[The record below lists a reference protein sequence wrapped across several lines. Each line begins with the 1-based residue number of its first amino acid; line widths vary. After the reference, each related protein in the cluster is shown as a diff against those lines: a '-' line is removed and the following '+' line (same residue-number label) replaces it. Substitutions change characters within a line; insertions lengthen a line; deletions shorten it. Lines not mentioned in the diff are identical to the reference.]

1 MLSTQTSSLQ
11 QRQRQH
17 RRQNST
23 PTAFDA
29 PKVPLLPATAIRR
42 NGSHRRGLSLDQRPH
57 QRNQPK
63 QFPQDDRTVSTNIGL
78 HQQQQHI
85 LQETQQQRLARPGPQ
100 QNTKYRLNHGQDC
113 AIGPQPQQ
121 LAPFLGTGLPN
132 DTLCKE
138 TNIVINTNKD
148 SGNRL
153 VGDTHITHS
162 FSTIDSRD
170 FDKYLEI
177 LGIGQDGGI
186 GLEALGEEKPSPNGK
201 IETFGDNETYMLH
214 PECNAKQ
221 LQPST
226 PPDKSS
232 SGKPTAH
239 SDRRTNQLKGTVY
252 FPMTPATTPSNR
264 KEYTAS
270 KNWTAQPLLNK
281 RPASDISRASASKA
295 IRRGT
300 SCTDVFDGWTLQ
312 ADDHVPPSP
321 PNTAPLMSSTTFDA
335 APSTSSSFEDG
346 RGLKME
352 FTSSDTGYN
361 SSYYS
366 PMSHALSPT
375 ISSFQSSPDLAY
387 ASLMA
392 NPTRGLPDLAAP
404 SQTYPLQISQSSVSL
419 GNYSSQVR
427 DALPP
432 RAMSISELNLDAS
445 MDVSIEDTGVTIDE
459 IASFIQGPDPYDGKW
474 ICLYLDCNK
483 KFGRKENIK
492 SHVQTHLGD
501 RQFRC
506 NHCRKCFVRQHD
518 LKRHSKIHSGVKPY
532 PCKCGNSFARHDAL
546 TRHRQRG
553 MCIGAFEGIVKKQV
567 KRGRPKKARP
577 ELDERLD
584 KAERSR
590 RGAVQKFY
598 ASSSSGWSESS
609 FPASPPLELDNLSI
623 RGSSPFDNFQNLPC
637 DSLGA
642 DVFTYTPPM
651 SPGYSTGNCVSP
663 QQTQHCYTRKELSSS
678 PKVKPTLMTSIAEE
692 AQGYASKPRSPS
704 HTAAS
709 RAETPPELCLTSSSP
724 PACKFFDFE
733 ASSEAESNIS
743 RSITD
748 STNRATAGG
757 MEFPAVSGSMDDL
770 FLDPNFGTDDD
781 SLTALERDPG
791 MLLMGKFEDPFS
803 GDDLFS
809 DPFTHSSDG
818 FFGSP

>member
-1 MLSTQTSSLQ
+1 
-11 QRQRQH
+11 
-17 RRQNST
+17 
-23 PTAFDA
+23 
-29 PKVPLLPATAIRR
+29 
-42 NGSHRRGLSLDQRPH
+42 
-57 QRNQPK
+57 
-63 QFPQDDRTVSTNIGL
+63 
-78 HQQQQHI
+78 
-85 LQETQQQRLARPGPQ
+85 
-100 QNTKYRLNHGQDC
+100 
-113 AIGPQPQQ
+113 
-121 LAPFLGTGLPN
+121 
-132 DTLCKE
+132 
-138 TNIVINTNKD
+138 
-148 SGNRL
+148 
-153 VGDTHITHS
+153 
-162 FSTIDSRD
+162 
-170 FDKYLEI
+170 
-177 LGIGQDGGI
+177 
-186 GLEALGEEKPSPNGK
+186 
-201 IETFGDNETYMLH
+201 
-214 PECNAKQ
+214 
-221 LQPST
+221 
-226 PPDKSS
+226 
-232 SGKPTAH
+232 
-239 SDRRTNQLKGTVY
+239 
-252 FPMTPATTPSNR
+252 MTPATTPSNR
-264 KEYTAS
+264 KEYPADN
-270 KNWTAQPLLNK
+270 NWTAQPLLYRK
-281 RPASDISRASASKA
+281 PAGSISRASESKT

-300 SCTDVFDGWTLQ
+300 SCVDIFDGWTLQ
-312 ADDHVPPSP
+312 ADDGVPPSP
-321 PNTAPLMSSTTFDA
+321 PDTAPLISSSTFDA
-335 APSTSSSFEDG
+335 ALSSSSSFEDG
-346 RGLKME
+346 RGFKME
-352 FTSSDTGYN
+352 FTSSDTGYS

-366 PMSHALSPT
+366 PMSHPLSPT
-375 ISSFQSSPDLAY
+375 MSSFQSSPDLAQ

-404 SQTYPLQISQSSVSL
+404 SQTYSLPISQSAVSL
-419 GNYSSQVR
+419 GNYSCPVR

-553 MCIGAFEGIVKKQV
+553 MCIGAFEGVVKKQV

-590 RGAVQKFY
+590 RGAVAKSY

-609 FPASPPLELDNLSI
+609 FPASPPLELDHLSI
-623 RGSSPFDNFQNLPC
+623 RGSSPFDNFQSLPC

-663 QQTQHCYTRKELSSS
+663 QQTQYCYTPKELSSS
-678 PKVKPTLMTSIAEE
+678 PIAKPTLMTSIAEE
-692 AQGYASKPRSPS
+692 AQGYPSKPRSPS
-704 HTAAS
+704 QNAAS
-709 RAETPPELCLTSSSP
+709 RAETPPELCLTSFSP

-743 RSITD
+743 RPITD
-748 STNRATAGG
+748 STSRPTAVGIG
-757 MEFPAVSGSMDDL
+757 FPAGSDSIDDL
-770 FLDPNFGTDDD
+770 FLDPFDTDD
-781 SLTALERDPG
+781 SLTTLERDPG
-791 MLLMGKFEDPFS
+791 MLLLEKFDDPFRT
-803 GDDLFS
+803 DDLFS